1 MYMEMNKRSVS
12 VVLERRKK
20 KKRVR
25 VVVCEYNGS
34 VVIVYGDEYR
44 SVSVLEELRRGS
56 RGEKGIR

>member
-1 MYMEMNKRSVS
+1 MS